1 MNKLKKRIRRIVLA
15 LGLMILKRKADRLAR
30 KTRDQYFIVNLN
42 GKAQIMSKKQFKY
55 MRQRGAFPL
64 SFTATQLK
72 QIALY
77 YTKKA

>member
-1 MNKLKKRIRRIVLA
+1 MNKLRKRIRGIVLT

-30 KTRDQYFIVNLN
+30 KTRDQYFIVNVN
-42 GKAQIMSKKQFKY
+42 GNAQIMSKKQFKY
-55 MRQRGAFPL
+55 MRQHGQFPIT
-64 SFTATQLK
+64 FTAKKLK

>member
-1 MNKLKKRIRRIVLA
+1 MNKLKQRIRRFVLA
-15 LGLMILKRKADRLAR
+15 VGLMIMKRKADRLAR
-30 KTRDQYFIVNLN
+30 KTRDQYFIVNMR

>member
-1 MNKLKKRIRRIVLA
+1 MNKLKQRIRRFVLA
-15 LGLMILKRKADRLAR
+15 VGLMMMKRKADRLAC
-30 KTRDQYFIVNLN
+30 KTRDQYFIVNVN
-42 GKAQIMSKKQFKY
+42 GNAQIMSKKQFKY

>member
-1 MNKLKKRIRRIVLA
+1 MNKLKQRIRRFVLA
-15 LGLMILKRKADRLAR
+15 VGLMMMKRKADRLAR
-30 KTRDQYFIVNLN
+30 KTRDQYFIVNVN
-42 GKAQIMSKKQFKY
+42 GNAQIMSKKQFKY